1 MPFSLPSFF
10 RNFRTRLRRQPF
22 AGAVLIFFVILP
34 SLVIL
39 ALAVILPVI
48 KNPYEAAPALPE
60 DEEARTTA
68 ETAVALDTSVNSD
81 AQKAIINL
89 ETTAAFW
96 QARLQLAKS
105 DSIGLVLNLKDSV
118 ASLEIKGVPIRVCRI
133 QRYRVGSALRRLRG
147 QGRLQSWL
155 AAPFTLQG
163 GLATLPK
170 APVRVVEAP
179 ADTIEAQKRPASE
192 VHIEK
197 RDVHYTLEFD
207 RDLMIAIE
215 QAQASS
221 FRGWW
226 EKLWYESRRLLASA
240 SEAAESFAHGELPK
254 HRMVIEMELAQEDAR
269 AIYRALPRRAEM
281 VLYF

>member
-10 RNFRTRLRRQPF
+10 KNFRTRLRRQPF
-22 AGAVLIFFVILP
+22 AGAVLIFFIILP
-34 SLVIL
+34 SLVVL

-48 KNPYEAAPALPE
+48 KNPYETSPALPE

-68 ETAVALDTSVNSD
+68 ETAVAADTSANSD

-105 DSIGLVLNLKDSV
+105 DSIGLVLNLKDSM

-240 SEAAESFAHGELPK
+240 RDAAESFAHGELPK
-254 HRMVIEMELAQEDAR
+254 HRMVIEMELAQEDAK